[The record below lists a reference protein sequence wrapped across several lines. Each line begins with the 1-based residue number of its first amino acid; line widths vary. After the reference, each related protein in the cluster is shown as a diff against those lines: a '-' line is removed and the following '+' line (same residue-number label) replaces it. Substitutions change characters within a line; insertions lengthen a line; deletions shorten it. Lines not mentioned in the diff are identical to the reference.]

1 MKVSLST
8 LYLEGTPVTGENPL
22 PMFRNRHYH
31 IDVAENGTFTAE
43 QHEYLGYE
51 TGERYL
57 PYRMQDRYTRERNT
71 IGLKVII
78 LENDILK
85 ATFLPEYGGRL
96 YALRDK
102 RTDREILYRNP
113 VLQPANL
120 SILNAWFS
128 GGIEWNIGQVGHTF
142 TTCSPLHAAALKDEE
157 GNEFLRLY
165 EYERCKNI
173 FWHIDCHLPPGAE
186 QLAVYVRM
194 VNDSDKPV
202 PMYWWTNIAVEETQG
217 ARVFS
222 STSKVIY
229 LDPEIK
235 GFGLDDLPHL
245 PSAPQVDASYPMR
258 IPFSNEYFFQT
269 DADHRSP
276 WEAVAYEDGRLF
288 YERST
293 PLLRYRKMFC
303 WGNHRG
309 GRRWCDFLAKP
320 GEGNYIEVQGG
331 LAPTQRHGIDMP
343 AHTVWDFTQMFGV
356 TQVQAAQSLETPWRE
371 AKSYIQGQVDSVLSE
386 DEVHRTHLKLQGLAE
401 KQPARLLSRGSGWGA
416 LERVRRER
424 QGEQA
429 IPLGF
434 VFEDI
439 TLDAPQYPWLA
450 LLEEGWLPDQDVR
463 SIPASWMIQAEWF
476 KLLEASISRTE
487 QPSWVSLL
495 HYGVMLYE
503 EGREEEAVEAWEK
516 SLCMTP
522 SAWVYRNLAVV
533 KQQQGDTAAALTC
546 YEQAYALA
554 NGFPDRAFVE
564 EYLNLLIASKAYQQA
579 WDVYE
584 ALPAADAASDRIQI
598 MMGTAALEL
607 DKHTF
612 IENLFRKEFAVIRE
626 GEVRIVDIWY
636 HYHAKQL
643 ANARHTKVTPEILE
657 EAMANCP
664 PPVHIDFRLI
674 SP

>member
-8 LYLEGTPVTGENPL
+8 LYLEGVPVEGENPL
-22 PMFRNRHYH
+22 PMFRNRNHH
-31 IDVAENGTFTAE
+31 SDVAENGTFTAE
-43 QHEYLGYE
+43 QREYLGYE

-57 PYRMQDRYTRERNT
+57 PYRMQDRYTRDRKPM
-71 IGLKVII
+71 GLKAIL

-96 YALRDK
+96 YSLKDK

-142 TTCSPLHAAALKDEE
+142 TTCSPLHAAAVKDKD
-157 GNEFLRLY
+157 GHEFLRLY
-165 EYERCKNI
+165 DYERCKNI

-202 PMYWWTNIAVEETQG
+202 PMYWWTNIAVEETQD

-229 LDPEIK
+229 LDMEVK

-269 DADHRSP
+269 EAAYSSP

-293 PLLRYRKMFC
+293 SLLRYRKMFC
-303 WGNHRG
+303 WGNHQG
-309 GRRWCDFLAKP
+309 GRRWCDFLARP

-343 AHTVWDFTQMFGV
+343 ANTVWDFTQLFGV
-356 TQVQAAQSLETPWRE
+356 SRVDTAQSLENPWVQ
-371 AKSYIQGQVDSVLSE
+371 ANQYIQDHVDSILSE
-386 DEVHRTHLKLQGLAE
+386 DEVNRVHLKLQAQAE
-401 KQPARLLSRGSGWGA
+401 KHPDRLLSKGSGWGA
-416 LERVRRER
+416 LERVRREKLGDR
-424 QGEQA
+424 A

-434 VFEDI
+434 DFEDM

-450 LLEEGWLPDQDVR
+450 LLEEGQLPDQDVH
-463 SIPASWMIQAEWF
+463 SIPVSWMIQEDWF
-476 KLLEASISRTE
+476 KLLQDSMQRTN

-503 EGREEEAVEAWEK
+503 YGREREAVEAWEK
-516 SLCMTP
+516 SLHMAP
-522 SAWVYRNLAVV
+522 SPWVYRNLAVV
-533 KQQQGDTAAALTC
+533 KKQQGDTPAALAF

-564 EYLNLLIASKAYQQA
+564 EYLNLLIASEAYQQA

-584 ALPAADAASDRIQI
+584 ALPSDYASSDRIQI
-598 MMGTAALEL
+598 IMGTAALEL
-607 DKHTF
+607 DKYAF
-612 IENLFRKEFAVIRE
+612 IEKLFNTEFAVIRE
-626 GEVRIVDIWY
+626 GEIRVVDIWY
-636 HYHAKQL
+636 QYHAKQL
-643 ANARHTKVTPEILE
+643 ANARHTQVTPELLE
-657 EAMANCP
+657 EAIASFP